1 MLTAENYAR
10 WFAPTHQ
17 LQCSDGALTVAVP
30 DLFNLKWLDERLRP
44 KIETCAGRVLPGTR
58 VLFVVEPRA

>member
-1 MLTAENYAR
+1 
-10 WFAPTHQ
+10 
-17 LQCSDGALTVAVP
+17 VAVP
-30 DLFNLKWLDERLRP
+30 DAFSLRWLDERLRA